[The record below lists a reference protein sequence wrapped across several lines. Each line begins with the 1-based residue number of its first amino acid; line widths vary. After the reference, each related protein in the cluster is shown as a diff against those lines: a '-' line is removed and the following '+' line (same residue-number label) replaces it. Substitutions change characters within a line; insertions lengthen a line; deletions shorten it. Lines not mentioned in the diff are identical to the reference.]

1 MKKFLLGMFLISSL
15 SLAEGE
21 IALGITQQY
30 KCKGVFGDV
39 QEIINNSQEVLT
51 VGGKLSYP
59 LDENLLKQLNEKN
72 EKLGLTIQHTL
83 LEHKNSFNEE
93 QINQLLKINET
104 YNNIRNIIK
113 EEVDNDNKPNNIIN
127 SNNSNNST
135 STI

>member
-21 IALGITQQY
+21 MALGITQQY

-39 QEIINNSQEVLT
+39 QEIINNSKEVLT
-51 VGGKLSYP
+51 VGSQISYP
-59 LDENLLKQLNEKN
+59 LDEDLLKQLNEKN

-83 LEHKNSFNEE
+83 LEHRNSFNEE

-113 EEVDNDNKPNNIIN
+113 EEVPYDNKPNNIIN
-127 SNNSNNST
+127 NNNSNNST

>member
-15 SLAEGE
+15 SLAEGGM
-21 IALGITQQY
+21 ALGITQQY

-59 LDENLLKQLNEKN
+59 LDEDLLKQLNEKN

-83 LEHKNSFNEE
+83 LEHRNSFNEE

-113 EEVDNDNKPNNIIN
+113 EEVLDDNKSNNIIN
-127 SNNSNNST
+127 CNNSNNST
-135 STI
+135 SNI